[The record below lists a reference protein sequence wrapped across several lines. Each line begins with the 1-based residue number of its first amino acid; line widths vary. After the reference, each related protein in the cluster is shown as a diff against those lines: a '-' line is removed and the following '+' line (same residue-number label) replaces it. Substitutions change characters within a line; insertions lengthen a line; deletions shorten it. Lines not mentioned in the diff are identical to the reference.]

1 MRTKKPPVKAKT
13 TAKTAKRTA
22 KATRTR
28 RIKTNVRKPLRSK
41 KSVEMVMLRRIYPET
56 TIRSTLSPSFR
67 ARLALLTIIAF
78 LTLSATG
85 GVTAQAQA
93 QADMEDSLY
102 QHIEMP
108 QTAPSDTLFTPPS
121 YLTNDIKEWT
131 PMKGDKFEVNVET
144 NMGRLVHENG
154 ESVEFEV
161 VTGVRRVVRYIGRRY
176 FAATPAAEWVVRET
190 VIKRD
195 RWTFGKTGR
204 FIRLYKLTGEGEKRV
219 EEHTPYGIHPF
230 LNQDSMFRVPGRYG
244 SMGCIILRE
253 SMVDI
258 IQQTIRVNGG
268 EMSVRTFPVMP
279 EV

>member
-1 MRTKKPPVKAKT
+1 MRTKQREVKAKT
-13 TAKTAKRTA
+13 QTKTRARRI
-22 KATRTR
+22 RTR
-28 RIKTNVRKPLRSK
+28 RVKITFKKVKTSCAA
-41 KSVEMVMLRRIYPET
+41 EMVTLRRIYPA
-56 TIRSTLSPSFR
+56 TISRSVLSPSFR
-67 ARLALLTIIAF
+67 ARLALLTIVAF

-85 GVTAQAQA
+85 GVIAQAQA
-93 QADMEDSLY
+93 QQFESRDDLDSLY
-102 QHIEMP
+102 QHLEMP
-108 QTAPSDTLFTPPS
+108 QAPASDALFTPAS
-121 YLTNDIKEWT
+121 YLTNDISEWT
-131 PMKGDKFEVNVET
+131 PMPGDKLEVNVET
-144 NMGRLVHENG
+144 NMGRLIHENG

-176 FAATPAAEWVVRET
+176 FAATPAAEWVARET

-204 FIRLYKLTGEGEKRV
+204 FIRLYKVTNEGT
-219 EEHTPYGIHPF
+219 EHTPYGIHPF

-268 EMSVRTFPVMP
+268 EMSVRTFPVIP
-279 EV
+279 EVIT